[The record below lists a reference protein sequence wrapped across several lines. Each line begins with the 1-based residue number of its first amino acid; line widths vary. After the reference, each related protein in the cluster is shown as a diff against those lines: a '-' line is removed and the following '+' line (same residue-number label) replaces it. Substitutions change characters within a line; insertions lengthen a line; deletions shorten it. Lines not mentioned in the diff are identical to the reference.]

1 MITYLEKNALRTR
14 EDVATVLLE
23 MIRPLKPYYSQGHA
37 WLHVGDTGA
46 HYGEK
51 AARMEGFARVLWGL
65 GPLWAQEQDN
75 RRLSENLQK
84 EIEEW
89 RLLYLDGIIHGT
101 DPGHQEYWGEV
112 VDYDQKMVEMAALV
126 TAVSL
131 SPDQLWK
138 PLSVQEQENLYQWLN
153 QINQRKVHANNW
165 RYFRILVNMMFR
177 LLGLPWSEN
186 NNIEDFSVIE
196 SCYDGDG
203 WYYDGNAGQVDYY
216 IPFAMHFYGLIYASF
231 MENEEPKLT
240 ERLKLRAE
248 RFSSDFIYWFAQDG
262 QEIPYGR
269 SLTYRFAHGAFFSA
283 MGFAKTEGIGLGE
296 MKHLALRNLEEWLKR
311 PIFDAAGILTIGYG
325 YPNLFMSE
333 RYNSPGSPYWAFKA
347 FLMLALP
354 QEHPYW
360 RSEERLPYYE
370 PQKLLEKPHML
381 ITHDDNQHVLAYTA
395 GQHCANHGRTAEKY
409 EKFVYSNHFGFSV
422 SRGNNLTDGAF
433 DNTLAVSEA
442 GEEYYRMRF
451 GTEEYRLTEEF
462 VYASYRIGSGV
473 KIETTVVPLMSWHV
487 RIHKIHTE
495 KAIDIADGGFAIG
508 AERCFETV
516 SGNGSGKYTLDMVHL
531 TDHSVAAVFPWGT
544 SAVVSMTGGIG
555 ELISVFPNTNM
566 FTNLTVL
573 PTIKQRLEPG
583 EHLVITCVYGDPS
596 NTVWEKVKEI
606 PKVVVENA
614 EILISYGD
622 KQLKVARN

>member
-1 MITYLEKNALRTR
+1 MISYLEKNSLRTR

-23 MIRPLKPYYSQGHA
+23 IIRPLKPYYSQGHA

-51 AARMEGFARVLWGL
+51 AARMEGFARILWGL
-65 GPLWAQEQDN
+65 GPLWAQEEDN
-75 RRLSENLQK
+75 RRLSEGLQK

-101 DPGHQEYWGEV
+101 DPAHQEYWGEV

-131 SPDQLWK
+131 SPDKLWN
-138 PLSVQEQENLYQWLN
+138 PLSAQEKENLYQWLN
-153 QINQRKVHANNW
+153 QINQRKVHLNNW

-177 LLGLPWSEN
+177 LLGLPWSKEN
-186 NNIEDFSVIE
+186 TKDDFEVIE

-203 WYYDGNAGQVDYY
+203 WYYDGNAGQLDYY

-231 MENEEPKLT
+231 MEKEEPELVAKL
-240 ERLKLRAE
+240 KFRAE

-262 QEIPYGR
+262 EEIPYGR

-283 MGFAKTEGIGLGE
+283 MSFAKIEGIGIGE
-296 MKHLALRNLEEWLKR
+296 MKHLALRNLEAWLKR
-311 PIFDAAGILTIGYG
+311 PIFDSAGILTIGYS

-354 QEHPYW
+354 EEHSYW
-360 RSEERLPYYE
+360 MTEEKLPNYE

-381 ITHDDNQHVLAYTA
+381 ITHDDNQHVIAYTA
-395 GQHCANHGRTAEKY
+395 GQHCQNHGSTAEKY
-409 EKFVYSNHFGFSV
+409 EKFVYSNKFGFSV
-422 SRGNNLTDGAF
+422 SRGNTLRDGAF

-442 GEEYYRMRF
+442 GEEYYRMRY
-451 GTEEYRLTEEF
+451 GTEEYHLTEEYVF
-462 VYASYRIGSGV
+462 ARYRIGSV
-473 KIETTVVPLMSWHV
+473 AKIESTVVPLMSWHV

-495 KAIDIADGGFAIG
+495 RAIDIADGGFSIG
-508 AERCFETV
+508 AERCFEAV
-516 SGNGSGKYTLDMVHL
+516 SGAESGKYTANMIQLSN
-531 TDHSVAAVFPWGT
+531 HSVAAVFPWGT

-555 ELISVFPNTNM
+555 ELINVFPNTNL
-566 FTNLTVL
+566 FYNLTVL

-583 EHLVITCVYGDPS
+583 EHLVITCVYGDQS
-596 NTVWEKVKEI
+596 CTVWEKEKEI
-606 PKVVVENA
+606 PKVAVEES
-614 EILISYGD
+614 EILISYRD
-622 KQLKVARN
+622 RKIVVAR